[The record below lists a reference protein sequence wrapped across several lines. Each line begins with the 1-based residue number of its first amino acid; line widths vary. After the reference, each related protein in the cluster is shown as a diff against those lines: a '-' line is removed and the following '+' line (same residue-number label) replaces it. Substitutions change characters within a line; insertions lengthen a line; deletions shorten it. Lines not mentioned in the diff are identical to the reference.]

1 MAEKKSNALPLV
13 LLAVSIA
20 SIAVTA
26 VLLLSGIYFFFF
38 FIPLWFGLPWSV
50 KKLREKRQNLE
61 DLR

>member
-20 SIAVTA
+20 SVAVTA
-26 VLLLSGIYFFFF
+26 VLLLSGIYFFLF

-50 KKLREKRQNLE
+50 KKAPGKTAKS
-61 DLR
+61 